1 MSNIF
6 LTGVFTLIS
15 IFGLIIEI
23 EFISS
28 LFVLLA
34 IISLVVGV
42 VKAGIGKI

>member
-1 MSNIF
+1 MF
-6 LTGVFTLIS
+6 LTVVFTLIS